1 MMRFALALVL
11 LSIVA
16 SGAATAQSSEPKSVI
31 VRNLTLVN
39 LTQLP
44 VTDYEQIVQDIESR
58 HYESNSPSEFSN
70 RIRYALQERGYFRPD
85 VGEAEITVISETP
98 AEMVIDISVRV
109 NSGSLYRLDSIVW
122 KGYKAFPLEQL

>member
-1 MMRFALALVL
+1 MMRSALALAL

-16 SGAATAQSSEPKSVI
+16 SGAAAAQSSVPKAVI

-44 VTDYEQIVQDIESR
+44 VTDYEQIVQNIESR
-58 HYESNSPSEFSN
+58 RYESNSPSEFSD
-70 RIRYALQERGYFRPD
+70 RIRYALQERGYFRSE
-85 VGEAEITVISETP
+85 VGEVEITVISETP

-109 NSGSLYRLDSIVW
+109 NPGSLYRLDSTVLA
-122 KGYKAFPLEQL
+122 GYKAFL